1 MRSRSLR
8 IAGAL
13 ATAALPLAMM
23 PTAAHA
29 DHANGEYSSRLD
41 AVNGSGGSGMVTVS
55 IEGDQA
61 TVELS
66 YTGLAEEFDG
76 GAFPHVQHIHIG
88 GQGVCPSPSAD
99 ANGDGV
105 VSTPEGQDAYGL
117 VGTTLSTSGGT
128 GPGEAT
134 NIKLAPGGGSADY
147 SRTFT
152 MNEDTLDALA
162 SGTGVVVV
170 HGLNPADLSQEAQD
184 AKSPLVPEL
193 PLAATAPALCGS
205 IATMPT
211 GGVAT
216 GSGST
221 AGIEDLGL
229 LGGGAALLFGGG
241 ALYAANRRARG
252 SAVEA

>member
-1 MRSRSLR
+1 MRRSAR

-13 ATAALPLAMM
+13 AAATLPLALMA
-23 PTAAHA
+23 PAAHA

-41 AVNGSGGSGMVTVS
+41 PVNGSGGSGMVTVS
-55 IEGDQA
+55 IDGDQA

-66 YTGLAEEFDG
+66 YSGLAEEFDG
-76 GAFPHVQHIHIG
+76 GPFPHVQHIHIG
-88 GQGVCPSPSAD
+88 GRGVCPTAAAD

-105 VSTPEGQDAYGL
+105 VSTPEGQDDYGA

-128 GPGEAT
+128 GPEEAT
-134 NIKLAPGGGSADY
+134 NIELAPGGGSADY

-152 MNEDTLDALA
+152 MNEETLDALA

-170 HGLNPADLSQEAQD
+170 HGLNPADLSQEAQE
-184 AKSPLVPEL
+184 ASSPLVPEL

-205 IATMPT
+205 IATMPS

-216 GSGST
+216 GGGTASGT
-221 AGIEDLGL
+221 DDLGL
-229 LGGGAALLFGGG
+229 LAGGTALLLSGGVLFGMH
-241 ALYAANRRARG
+241 RRFRD
-252 SAVEA
+252 SAVTVR

>member
-1 MRSRSLR
+1 MRTSLR
-8 IAGAL
+8 LAGA
-13 ATAALPLAMM
+13 AAVAALPLAML
-23 PTAAHA
+23 PGTAHA

-41 AVNGSGGSGMVTVS
+41 PVNSSGGSGMVTVS
-55 IEGDQA
+55 IDGDQA
-61 TVELS
+61 TVELN
-66 YTGLAEEFDG
+66 YDGLAEKFDG
-76 GAFPHVQHIHIG
+76 GPFPHVQHVHIG
-88 GQGVCPSPSAD
+88 GQGVCPTQSDD

-105 VSTPEGQDAYGL
+105 VSTPEGQDAYGA

-128 GPGEAT
+128 GAGEAT

-170 HGLNPADLSQEAQD
+170 HGLNPADLSQEAQN
-184 AKSPLVPEL
+184 AKSPLVPSL

-205 IATMPT
+205 IATMPS

-216 GSGST
+216 GGGTPSGT
-221 AGIEDLGL
+221 EDLGL
-229 LGGGAALLFGGG
+229 LSGGAALLLGGG
-241 ALYAANRRARG
+241 ALYAANRRFRE
-252 SAVEA
+252 SAVEAR